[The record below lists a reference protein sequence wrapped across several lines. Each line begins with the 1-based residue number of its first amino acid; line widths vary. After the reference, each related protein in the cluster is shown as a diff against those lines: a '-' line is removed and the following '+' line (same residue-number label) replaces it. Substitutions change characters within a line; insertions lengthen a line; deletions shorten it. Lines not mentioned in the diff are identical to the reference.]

1 MKKILALLLALL
13 MVTSIALTACT
24 PGSSETGTEKGSESS
39 TKAPEESKS
48 EESAESSTESSTE
61 SATESATESKS
72 ESESDSSSALPTVA
86 DGNIVHVLINIPG
99 FVEKDGD
106 SEDEKKTVRE
116 YFNVTLEIEYNKA
129 DKTFRLVVSSDQN
142 KMTDTDKDTVLADAY
157 FDGTYLYMTVDGSM
171 VITTPE
177 VLIRSI
183 LNQAS
188 ASMDASMIAMLESYL
203 EKLMNGDIGGM
214 PEVPDI
220 DTLLGMLPEK
230 YQELV
235 RQILDLLPEGKVDVP
250 EFPLPELKPEK
261 LLAALLGL
269 FEKTEGEDGGTVYT
283 FDFTTVTATLT
294 GVLDRV
300 SALFEMTPAALIDQ
314 LAGKEGTYD
323 QLFLLLSTSIKG
335 DTTVGSLLDSLFLV
349 LNSQGFRI
357 TDEKIVKLVETI
369 ISLTSGTDA
378 PEGYVAGKYA
388 ELRKMT
394 LDELLASMTGGDGSD
409 GDAATD
415 SPLTVA
421 KLMEMLNTYMTGS
434 TFADLIDMIGPDMS
448 DKILAAVAQVKE
460 ALPTVS
466 GSVCLYADK
475 NNAIFRFTFDLT
487 VGENIRASAEV
498 SVSDTAVMPAPKDLP
513 DVSGITVTK
522 QEDGS
527 LKFEGLPT
535 GAKLTVELDGMWNF
549 HANLG
554 EVFESGDFS
563 GIDVDSY
570 VTVDGSTASV
580 RLKDLTKLPEGIY
593 AEQMQNAG
601 NPEDAMFGYSLMISV
616 MIKLED
622 GTFVLLYPVY
632 LDTSV
637 SGNITIR

>member
-39 TKAPEESKS
+39 TKAPEESKPS
-48 EESAESSTESSTE
+48 ESTESSSE
-61 SATESATESKS
+61 SATESATESQS
-72 ESESDSSSALPTVA
+72 ESESDSSSTLPTIA
-86 DGNIVHVLINIPG
+86 DGNIIHVLVKIPG
-99 FVEKDGD
+99 IGKTEDSDAGSDGSSTLRAYYTVTVE
-106 SEDEKKTVRE
+106 
-116 YFNVTLEIEYNKA
+116 FEYNKA
-129 DKTFRLVVSSDQN
+129 DKTFRLVVSSDQD
-142 KMTDTDKDTVLADAY
+142 KMTDTDEDTVLADAY
-157 FDGTYLYMTVDGSM
+157 FDGTYLYMTVDGSTG
-171 VITTPE
+171 ITTPE

-188 ASMDASMIAMLESYL
+188 ASMDESMIAMLESYL
-203 EKLMNGDIGGM
+203 EKLMNGGSGEM
-214 PEVPDI
+214 PEIPDV
-220 DTLLGMLPEK
+220 DTLLGMLPEE

-235 RQILDLLPEGKVDVP
+235 RQILDLLPEGKIDVP
-250 EFPLPELKPEK
+250 ELPLPELKPEE
-261 LLAALLGL
+261 LLATLLGL
-269 FEKTEGEDGGTVYT
+269 FEKTEGEDRGTVYT
-283 FDFTTVTATLT
+283 FDFTTVTTTLT
-294 GVLDRV
+294 GVLDQV
-300 SALFEMTPAALIDQ
+300 SVLFEMTPAALIDQ

-323 QLFLLLSTSIKG
+323 QIFLLLSTSIKG
-335 DTTVGSLLDSLFLV
+335 DTTIGSLLDNLFLI
-349 LNSQGFRI
+349 LNTQGFRI

-421 KLMEMLNTYMTGS
+421 KLMEMLNTYMTES
-434 TFADLIDMIGPDMS
+434 TFADLIDMIGPDLS

-460 ALPTVS
+460 ALSTVS

-475 NNAIFRFTFDLT
+475 NNAIFRFTFDLA
-487 VGENIRASAEV
+487 VGENIHASAEV

-513 DVSGITVTK
+513 DVSGITVTE

-535 GAKLTVELDGMWNF
+535 GAKPTVGLDGEWNF

-554 EVFESGDFS
+554 EVFKSGYFS
-563 GIDVDSY
+563 EIDVDSY
-570 VTVDGSTASV
+570 VKVDGSTVTV
-580 RLKDLTKLPEGIY
+580 RLGDLTALPEEIY
-593 AEQMQNAG
+593 AEQMKNAE

-616 MIKLED
+616 MIELED
-622 GTFVLLYPVY
+622 GTLVLLYPVY

-637 SGNITIR
+637 AGNITIR